1 MGESMR
7 VILALLL
14 VAGSAHG
21 FQILTAASTPCHERL
36 TLGGFGLR
44 GGAFS
49 STAAD
54 RAVFDALVARARA
67 HGIPKDKVTR
77 SFVRDV
83 EDTYTFD
90 VADGDEAWVAA
101 SIIAGAREPDTRG
114 FAVVAFNELR
124 TTHIGDEFQAPHS
137 LRRASHDGE
146 AGNAGAIAD
155 ARAHLQAKLEDAHAI
170 FWSDDPILRERWT
183 FAFYGET
190 RVRVFGP
197 AFRLGQMAHTLQD
210 GFTHTLRNADLE
222 IVSVLN
228 FVDASLGRIR
238 EARDGLNHSDRLDR
252 CDTDN
257 EFDIERIN
265 GARDATIS
273 MLAAASGVFAQQ
285 SFNPAPLDAVL
296 DVAYAYAP
304 GCTVENDYCDT
315 HWLAPARSQLTGPV
329 DLSVCAARPG
339 RDGGSWWALLL
350 GLAFVRTRNAASS

>member
-1 MGESMR
+1 M
-7 VILALLL
+7 LALGLL
-14 VAGSAHG
+14 VSPAHG
-21 FQILTAASTPCHERL
+21 FQILTAASSPCHERL

-44 GGAFS
+44 GGAYS
-49 STAAD
+49 SAAAD
-54 RAVFDALVARARA
+54 RAVFDALVVRARA
-67 HGIPKDKVTR
+67 HGIPKDKATR

-83 EDTYTFD
+83 QDTYRFE

-101 SIIAGAREPDTRG
+101 SIVAGAREPDTRG

-137 LRRASHDGE
+137 LRRAGHDGE
-146 AGNAGAIAD
+146 EGNQLAIDD
-155 ARAHLQAKLEDAHAI
+155 ARRHLHQKLEQAHAI

-210 GFTHTLRNADLE
+210 AFTHTLRNEALE

-228 FVDASLGRIR
+228 FVDASLGRIE
-238 EARDGLNHSDRLDR
+238 EARDGLNHSDRLDL
-252 CDTDN
+252 CDTSN
-257 EFDIERIN
+257 SFDMERIA

-273 MLAAASGVFAQQ
+273 MLAGANATLVKQ
-285 SFNPAPLDAVL
+285 SFDPAPLDAVL

-304 GCTVENDYCDT
+304 GCTVSNDYCGT
-315 HWLAPARSQLTGPV
+315 HWLAPARSLLTGPV
-329 DLSVCAARPG
+329 DLSVCSARPG
-339 RDGGSWWALLL
+339 RGAHGAWWWAVL
-350 GLAFVRTRNAASS
+350 GAFVWGWGARRRS